1 MFCGNCGTRNPDDA
15 VFCMGCGM
23 PLHGGQRVM
32 PAAMPRKKKPYLA
45 IGIGIAVAVVLVL
58 MVPAVLLGMTLF
70 GGRSEEETL
79 QQFVDAEF
87 DADVEAIME
96 LLPDGTME
104 YVLEEEGYAFYER
117 NEMIEDVE
125 EDLQDQL
132 DILDSYMGE
141 GWEISY
147 EVVTE
152 DDLSGWDLK
161 NIQEVYEAMDVKVSA
176 AKTFGVRLIVS
187 GQGMNTSKGMNI
199 SMVKVGRSWYLD
211 FISMGGLL

>member
-1 MFCGNCGTRNPDDA
+1 
-15 VFCMGCGM
+15 
-23 PLHGGQRVM
+23 M